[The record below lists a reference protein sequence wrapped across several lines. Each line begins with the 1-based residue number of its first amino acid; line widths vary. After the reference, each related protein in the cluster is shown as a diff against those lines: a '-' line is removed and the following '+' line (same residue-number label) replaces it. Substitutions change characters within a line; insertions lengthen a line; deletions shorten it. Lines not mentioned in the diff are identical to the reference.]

1 MPYLPVMNVTDYLI
15 SLVLALIMF
24 GIGSSLQLK
33 DYKNIFQ
40 HPRALFTGLVLQ
52 MLFLPLMGMGV
63 LQFSSLDAYT
73 KAGLFILTLCPGGT
87 TSNFI
92 SYIVKAD
99 VALSISLT
107 SINSLIILFS
117 IPFFISVGLPVFLD
131 GSTEVS
137 LSFFDTMG
145 EVFLVILL
153 PAAIG
158 LWFNRRFPT
167 LSQKLQDPLK
177 YINIVLLGIVFTIKF
192 FAGES
197 AGGSGLTMDDIW
209 RMLPMALAIHVIALV
224 VSFGVS
230 QLLRLQPARSI
241 TIGIEV
247 GLQNTT
253 LALLVTGTIIGSNAM
268 MKPVLVYALF
278 SFFTT
283 TAFAFI
289 ARRIVR
295 GPQV

>member
-1 MPYLPVMNVTDYLI
+1 MNVTDYLI

-24 GIGSSLQLK
+24 GIGSSLTPK
-33 DYKNIFQ
+33 DYKNIFRS
-40 HPRALFTGLVLQ
+40 PRALFTGLILQ
-52 MLFLPLMGMGV
+52 MVFLPLMGIGV
-63 LQFSSLDAYT
+63 LQLSDLNDYFR
-73 KAGLFILTLCPGGT
+73 AGLFILTLCPGGT

-117 IPFFISVGLPVFLD
+117 IPFFISIGLPLFLKSD
-131 GSTEVS
+131 ADVQ

-153 PAAIG
+153 PAALG
-158 LWFNRRFPT
+158 LLFNQRFPR
-167 LSQKLQDPLK
+167 LSKKLQEPLK
-177 YINIVLLGIVFTIKF
+177 YINIILLAIVFMIKY
-192 FAGES
+192 FAGEQS
-197 AGGSGLTMDDIW
+197 GGSGLTMSEIW
-209 RMLPMALAIHVIALV
+209 KLLPMAFLIHVLALFIAFS
-224 VSFGVS
+224 VSI
-230 QLLRLQPARSI
+230 LLRLKPERSV

-253 LALLVTGTIIGSNAM
+253 LALLITGTIIGNNAM
-268 MKPVLVYALF
+268 VKPVLVYALF

-283 TAFAFI
+283 TAFGLI
-289 ARRIVR
+289 AKRMVSGRR
-295 GPQV
+295 GATHG

>member
-1 MPYLPVMNVTDYLI
+1 MNYTDYLI
-15 SLVLALIMF
+15 SVVLALIMF

-33 DYKNIFQ
+33 DYKNIFE
-40 HPRALFTGLVLQ
+40 HPRALFTGLILQ
-52 MLFLPLMGMGV
+52 MLFLPLMGMLV
-63 LQFSSLDAYT
+63 LQLSSLGSYA

-131 GSTEVS
+131 GDMAVS

-158 LWFNRRFPT
+158 LWFNRRFPR
-167 LSQKLQDPLK
+167 LSQKLQNPLK
-177 YINIVLLGIVFTIKF
+177 YINIVLLGVVFTIKF

-197 AGGSGLTMDDIW
+197 DGGSGLTMDDIW
-209 RMLPMALAIHVIALV
+209 RMLPMALTIHIIALA

-230 QLLRLQPARSI
+230 QLLKLHLSRSI

-253 LALLVTGTIIGSNAM
+253 LALMVTGTIIGSNAM

-283 TAFAFI
+283 TAFALLM
-289 ARRIVR
+289 RKLVKE
-295 GPQV
+295 